1 MAIMSIGGLNLRP
14 PEKKISFDTSRSV
27 AKFEVPGY
35 KSIYQ
40 DMGQG
45 ERTCTFNGLI
55 DGASALDKA
64 LKLEKIKDKG
74 EQVLLIAG
82 PVTTKVIIEKFKFEW
97 YRDDI
102 VRYEMTLIRV
112 DEITTSAQY
121 KVSNLTKNR
130 NAIARTA
137 SGGLAGGLAAISTI
151 SQPFVQGIDL
161 RSVAGDVSGN
171 VDDWQYVAA
180 LNNLDSAIVPD
191 GVKTLL
197 TPADAEEMESL
208 KAVVNTVRGEIPKL

>member
-1 MAIMSIGGLNLRP
+1 MAIMNIGGLTLRP

-35 KSIYQ
+35 KPTYQ

-74 EQVLLIAG
+74 EKVLLIAG

-112 DEITTSAQY
+112 DEITTSMQY
-121 KVSNLTKNR
+121 KVSNLIKNR

-137 SGGLAGGLAAISTI
+137 LGGLAGGLAAISTI
-151 SQPFVQGIDL
+151 SQPFMQGSDL

-171 VDDWQYVAA
+171 VDDWQYIAA

-191 GVKTLL
+191 SVKTLL

-208 KAVVNTVRGEIPKL
+208 KVVVNTVRGEIPAL